1 MQFKSLQ
8 SNLFIVNAILQALVQ
23 ALNAT
28 DKVDQK
34 VEALSHLSSRSS
46 VIRVTVPANVAND
59 LDLFTKML
67 KDLGGRIG
75 CKPCISGAACFFDNE
90 RDFVVNPAGQILAH

>member
-1 MQFKSLQ
+1 MEEKSV
-8 SNLFIVNAILQALVQ
+8 SA
-23 ALNAT
+23 
-28 DKVDQK
+28 
-34 VEALSHLSSRSS
+34 ALSSLALKSN

-59 LDLFTKML
+59 LDLFAKML

-90 RDFVVNPAGQILAH
+90 RDFVVNPAGEILNLQR

>member
-1 MQFKSLQ
+1 MEEKSV
-8 SNLFIVNAILQALVQ
+8 SA
-23 ALNAT
+23 
-28 DKVDQK
+28 
-34 VEALSHLSSRSS
+34 ALSSSLALRSN

-59 LDLFTKML
+59 LDLFAKML

-90 RDFVVNPAGQILAH
+90 RDFVVNPAAEIINIQR

>member
-1 MQFKSLQ
+1 MEEKSV
-8 SNLFIVNAILQALVQ
+8 SA
-23 ALNAT
+23 
-28 DKVDQK
+28 
-34 VEALSHLSSRSS
+34 ALSSLALKSN

-59 LDLFTKML
+59 LDLFAQML

-90 RDFVVNPAGQILAH
+90 RDFVVNPAGQIINLQR

>member
-1 MQFKSLQ
+1 MEEKSV
-8 SNLFIVNAILQALVQ
+8 S
-23 ALNAT
+23 
-28 DKVDQK
+28 
-34 VEALSHLSSRSS
+34 ALSSLALKSN

-59 LDLFTKML
+59 LDLFASML

-90 RDFVVNPAGQILAH
+90 RDFVVNPAGQIINIQR

>member
-1 MQFKSLQ
+1 M
-8 SNLFIVNAILQALVQ
+8 
-23 ALNAT
+23 
-28 DKVDQK
+28 DQK